1 MILQKY
7 FQLIRW
13 KYVDRSNHC
22 QVLIGEGLFTPEKNN
37 NIKNKVVKGISDVYV
52 QRFRFFFH
60 FGINWY
66 RKSAQLF

>member
-7 FQLIRW
+7 FKLIRW

-37 NIKNKVVKGISDVYV
+37 NIKNKVVKGISDVY
-52 QRFRFFFH
+52 RYLDFFFH

-66 RKSAQLF
+66 RKRAQLF